1 MFLPLRGILGSWS
14 DGLPL
19 DFLLRQGHYMMLY
32 RKFYLVLGILVPS
45 CIALYT
51 VIENGWGCLALF
63 SMSYANLS
71 FDGANTFVIV
81 G

>member
-1 MFLPLRGILGSWS
+1 
-14 DGLPL
+14 
-19 DFLLRQGHYMMLY
+19 MMLY